1 MEKRY
6 VQYINYWYKW
16 FTKYLDTT
24 SNNIAN
30 ANSYGFKKSRAEFAD
45 LYTNSVFTSS
55 KTATGMGTNTTTV
68 AQQFTYKVHYQVILV
83 ITLIW
88 QLAVMVSLC

>member
-1 MEKRY
+1 MREKNYLLSIWRNAMFNTSITG
-6 VQYINYWYKW
+6 INGSQ
-16 FTKYLDTT
+16 KYLDTT

-55 KTATGMGTNTTTV
+55 KQLPV
-68 AQQFTYKVHYQVILV
+68 WVLIL
-83 ITLIW
+83 L
-88 QLAVMVSLC
+88 L